1 MKPQKH
7 KTAVRIFCLVF
18 AAMMVL
24 RSVQHHSVLVVL
36 RRLRRSPNSKEPS
49 DP

>member
-18 AAMMVL
+18 VALMIVSLFSTIIFSLSFAA
-24 RSVQHHSVLVVL
+24 
-36 RRLRRSPNSKEPS
+36 
-49 DP
+49 

>member
-18 AAMMVL
+18 AGMMVL
-24 RSVQHHSVLVVL
+24 GLFSSVVFSL
-36 RRLRRSPNSKEPS
+36 SYAA
-49 DP
+49 

>member
-18 AAMMVL
+18 AALMIVSL
-24 RSVQHHSVLVVL
+24 FSTIAFSL
-36 RRLRRSPNSKEPS
+36 SYAA
-49 DP
+49 

>member
-18 AAMMVL
+18 AALMIL
-24 RSVQHHSVLVVL
+24 SLFSSIIFSL
-36 RRLRRSPNSKEPS
+36 SFAA
-49 DP
+49 

>member
-1 MKPQKH
+1 MAGEGTPMKNH

-24 RSVQHHSVLVVL
+24 SLFSTLIFAL
-36 RRLRRSPNSKEPS
+36 SYAA
-49 DP
+49 

>member
-7 KTAVRIFCLVF
+7 KTAVRICCLVF

-24 RSVQHHSVLVVL
+24 SLSSTVIFSL
-36 RRLRRSPNSKEPS
+36 SYAA
-49 DP
+49 

>member
-18 AAMMVL
+18 AALMIVSL
-24 RSVQHHSVLVVL
+24 FSTIVFSL
-36 RRLRRSPNSKEPS
+36 SYAA
-49 DP
+49 

>member
-7 KTAVRIFCLVF
+7 KTAVRIFCLVS

-24 RSVQHHSVLVVL
+24 SLFSTILFSL
-36 RRLRRSPNSKEPS
+36 SYAA
-49 DP
+49 

>member
-18 AAMMVL
+18 TAMMVL
-24 RSVQHHSVLVVL
+24 SLFSTILFSL
-36 RRLRRSPNSKEPS
+36 SYAA
-49 DP
+49 

>member
-18 AAMMVL
+18 AGLMIVSLFSTIIFSLSYAA
-24 RSVQHHSVLVVL
+24 
-36 RRLRRSPNSKEPS
+36 
-49 DP
+49 